1 MDRQDLR
8 EYSNLDLEN
17 FRYGLV
23 FRKNDTVV
31 LGEYNDVGEM
41 GEGDIGVISDFNKVY
56 ENMPR
61 NRFAVVEIIRPT
73 EDRVILKDK
82 FGYFIGEDKGIKDVV
97 DIYEKDPEEFFDI
110 ISDIYEEIISEAA
123 H

>member
-1 MDRQDLR
+1 MDI
-8 EYSNLDLEN
+8 DLEN

-23 FRKNDTVV
+23 FRKDDTVV

-41 GEGDIGVISDFNKVY
+41 GEDDIGVISDHSRIY

-61 NRFAVVEIIRPT
+61 NRFAVVEIIRP
-73 EDRVILKDK
+73 DGGKVRLKDK
-82 FGYFIGEDKGIKDVV
+82 FGYFVGESEGIQDVI

-110 ISDIYEEIISEAA
+110 ISDIYEEIISDAA